1 MKYILYDTIEEW
13 NASND
18 AMNELFGLPKLHTET
33 YASVAQV
40 DNLSHSAFG
49 KYIFP
54 VLTEGKYDASAHFTD
69 NLVDVDPEWMKEE
82 ELV

>member
-1 MKYILYDTIEEW
+1 
-13 NASND
+13 
-18 AMNELFGLPKLHTET
+18 MNELFGLPTLHTET

-40 DNLSHSAFG
+40 DNLGHSAFG

-54 VLTEGKYDASAHFTD
+54 VLTEGRYNASAHFTD

-82 ELV
+82 EII